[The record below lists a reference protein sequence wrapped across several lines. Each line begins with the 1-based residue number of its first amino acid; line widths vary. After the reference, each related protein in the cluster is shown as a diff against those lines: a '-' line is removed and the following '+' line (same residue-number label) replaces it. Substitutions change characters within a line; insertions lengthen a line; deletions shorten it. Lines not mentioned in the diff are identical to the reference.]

1 MTREGCQQTPT
12 ARLNIH
18 LIYQW
23 GNIESL
29 KNIMPAPSHDPTFE
43 SASPPAYCGVGG
55 TSELSDWLTHRIGPG
70 GRARRY
76 VALLLLGCTRA
87 FTIATLFPEI

>member
-23 GNIESL
+23 GNKESL

-43 SASPPAYCGVGG
+43 SASP
-55 TSELSDWLTHRIGPG
+55 L
-70 GRARRY
+70 
-76 VALLLLGCTRA
+76 
-87 FTIATLFPEI
+87 IAGSAAPVSCQNG